1 MHPSVRP
8 VPDPVLRA
16 DPRDRLNQL
25 CDISD
30 WRGGPMVDALM
41 ELGEPVVVHR
51 KAWEYGKMISGLR
64 RLGAVRPDAVG
75 LSVGAGAEHPLFLLA
90 NHIERMVATDLYG
103 SEEGWG
109 WGRDFMADPARYAPF
124 PFREGHLEVHDMSG
138 LDLAFPD
145 ATFDLVYTLSSI
157 EHFGGH
163 EAAAQAMR
171 EMSRVTKPGGIVCVV
186 TELLLSRATA
196 PELFTFPDLQRYL
209 IEGSDLRLADPVVDL
224 RISESL
230 LLHPEHMIKEG
241 DRVSPHIVVTGWG
254 ETDAV
259 WTSVILFFRR

>member
-1 MHPSVRP
+1 
-8 VPDPVLRA
+8 
-16 DPRDRLNQL
+16 
-25 CDISD
+25 
-30 WRGGPMVDALM
+30 MVDALM

-64 RLGAVRPDAVG
+64 RLGVVRPDAVG
-75 LSVGAGAEHPLFLLA
+75 LSVGAGAEHSLFLLA

-109 WGRDFMADPARYAPF
+109 WGRDFMANPASHAPF
-124 PFREGHLEVHDMSG
+124 QFREGHLEVRDMSG
-138 LDLAFPD
+138 LELAFPD

-163 EAAAQAMR
+163 EAASRAMR

-186 TELLLSRATA
+186 TELLLSQATA

-209 IEGSDLRLADPVVDL
+209 IEGSDLRLVDPVVDL

-230 LLHPEHMIKEG
+230 LLHPEDMVKEG

-254 ETDAV
+254 ETKAV
-259 WTSVILFFRR
+259 WTSIILFFRR